1 MREDGSASIQCVY
14 GEAIQGGYRRAQDIG
29 CRTPHARPPKAQK
42 RTALVGIAILVL
54 LTSLSWSAPRKTSR
68 VQPAATR
75 APAETVYVPVTSPA
89 PAQDN
94 RASDAAARESENH
107 RKEAAS
113 ASGPLRPYSQAF
125 GLYVGYYAAEILGS
139 NPYANLFWDLYPEG
153 QPYFFQFTSGIG
165 PSQSSISKSLVGG
178 TYTPHSFII
187 TFEGL
192 GGYTVSGLSR
202 GDGRSGGLFPYFV
215 AGITAVWQGGIPNI
229 GGVGGFGNRLN
240 LPFGPK
246 NSPYILNYAIHDH
259 VYSQK
264 FNSDPSLTQNFAL
277 LLGVQKYF

>member
-1 MREDGSASIQCVY
+1 MRREAGRATALLGTRGLSMAALALLATASI
-14 GEAIQGGYRRAQDIG
+14 
-29 CRTPHARPPKAQK
+29 
-42 RTALVGIAILVL
+42 
-54 LTSLSWSAPRKTSR
+54 SWSAPRKSPAART
-68 VQPAATR
+68 QPAAR
-75 APAETVYVPVTSPA
+75 APAETVYVAVTPPAA
-89 PAQDN
+89 PAQEN
-94 RASDAAARESENH
+94 RASEASAREADNR
-107 RKEAAS
+107 RKETPQVA
-113 ASGPLRPYSQAF
+113 GQLRPYAQAF
-125 GLYVGYYAAEILGS
+125 GLYIGYYAAEVLGS
-139 NPYANLFWDLYPEG
+139 SPYANAFWDLYPSG

-165 PSQSSISKSLVGG
+165 ASQSSISESLVGG
-178 TYTPHSFII
+178 SYTPHNFMV
-187 TFEGL
+187 TFEAL

-202 GDGRSGGLFPYFV
+202 GEGRSGGLFPYFV

-246 NSPYILNYAIHDH
+246 NSPYILNYAVHDH